1 MFQRSHESRS
11 SEGAFSAFQSFDAR
25 FFALTAEERITRVAR
40 LLDDAFRIPF
50 LGFRVGLDPILDVI
64 PVVGNVL
71 GLVLSLYF
79 FWEAWNLRVP
89 WHVYLRMAGNIGIDA
104 AAGAIPVLGVVTDAL
119 WKSNKR
125 NARLL
130 LKYARKSGRPR
141 GHVDV
146 LA

>member
-1 MFQRSHESRS
+1 MYQRSHAFRSR
-11 SEGAFSAFQSFDAR
+11 EGAFSAFQGFDSG
-25 FFALTAEERITRVAR
+25 FFALPAEERITRVAR

-50 LGFRVGLDPILDVI
+50 LGFRVGLDPILDLI

-89 WHVYLRMAGNIGIDA
+89 WHVYLRMLGNIAVDA
-104 AAGAIPVLGVVTDAL
+104 GAGAIPILGVVTDAL

-125 NARLL
+125 NANLL
-130 LKYARKSGRPR
+130 LKYARKAGRPQ
-141 GHVDV
+141 GHVEV
-146 LA
+146 LP